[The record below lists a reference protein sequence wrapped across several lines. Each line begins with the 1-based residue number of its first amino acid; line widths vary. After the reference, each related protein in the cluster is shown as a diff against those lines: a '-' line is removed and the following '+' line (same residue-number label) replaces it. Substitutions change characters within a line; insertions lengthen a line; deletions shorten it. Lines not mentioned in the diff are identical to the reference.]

1 MKRVLYILSLL
12 LIAGSAFAETMITRD
27 CETKRKR
34 RGYPYYYCYC
44 KEESETFQFPQ
55 DRIVSD
61 TMWFD
66 ASVDDLKQGLTAY
79 WFADCAVTMEVYAFC
94 VSKTPTISFTVGS
107 NQMREK
113 SVDEINKKLDE
124 MGGLAELMGSV
135 LTPHI
140 RVYPHKKGSGH
151 VYCYPYNQGPH
162 STCDS
167 LLPVRT
173 SMTYISSHADD
184 VYELEPKTMPTSGKL
199 FVHWKEKDNQPCTME
214 IASTCDG
221 TALATATLSDSLRV
235 CFVDSALLRQ
245 SKQANQSLFFR
256 FTHQAEHVG
265 RIHFTP
271 NPVFI
276 DSLRDTTLCM
286 GLYPP
291 HNDTLWLVADTLV
304 RNLHNVSFTLPDTLR
319 DTLRIL
325 ETALAEGYY
334 YAPAATTIRDSG
346 HHVFTLTVPMECTQ
360 VIDLYVI
367 AYVPTSV
374 RDARYEATPA
384 LFFDPRYGIYIRK
397 EGKRYTLLGTPI
409 PTE

>member
-1 MKRVLYILSLL
+1 MYILSLL
-12 LIAGSAFAETMITRD
+12 LVGGSAFAETMITRD

-140 RVYPHKKGSGH
+140 RVYPHKKDSGH

-184 VYELEPKTMPTSGKL
+184 VYELEPKTMPSSGKL
-199 FVHWKEKDNQPCTME
+199 FVHWKEKNNQPCTME
-214 IASTCDG
+214 IARTCDG
-221 TALATATLSDSLRV
+221 AAVATASLSDSLRV

-271 NPVFI
+271 NPVII

-304 RNLHNVSFTLPDTLR
+304 RNLHNVSFTLPDTLT

-334 YAPAATTIRDSG
+334 YAPAHTTIRDSG
-346 HHVFTLTVPMECTQ
+346 HHVFTLTTPMECTQ

-367 AYVPTSV
+367 ANTPNTPTTLHTTH
-374 RDARYEATPA
+374 YQETPA
-384 LFFDPRYGIYIRK
+384 LFFDPKYGIYIRK
-397 EGKRYTLLGTPI
+397 EGKRYTLLGTPL